1 MNAKEYLSQ
10 ARYIDESIN
19 SKKEE
24 IQNLYDL
31 ATRCTPTWSDMP
43 RIQPNGRSRMAD
55 CVMGMIEIEN
65 DIKKEMAEL
74 IRLKGEIRRTIN
86 EVGNIEY
93 RSLLERRYL
102 AYKTWEEIADELGYT
117 VRHIHRLHGKAL
129 LEVKVPKN

>member
-31 ATRCTPTWSDMP
+31 ATRCTTTWSDMP

-55 CVMGMIEIEN
+55 CVMDMIEIEN

-86 EVGNIEY
+86 LVGNIEY

-129 LEVKVPKN
+129 LEVKVPEA

>member
-31 ATRCTPTWSDMP
+31 ATRCTTTWSDMP
-43 RIQPNGRSRMAD
+43 RIQSNGRSRMAD

-65 DIKKEMAEL
+65 EIKKEMAEL
-74 IRLKGEIRRTIN
+74 ISLKGQIRRIISGVSN
-86 EVGNIEY
+86 MEY

-129 LEVKVPKN
+129 LEVKVPQA